1 VLTPGSAIAATAS
14 RVRLFS
20 LRELAV
26 HRRRTLA
33 SIAVMAVSA
42 MYLVAIFGIF
52 GSITG
57 SVNRLTDGIA
67 GVAALEVSGVTDA
80 GFPDSVTADVAAVPG
95 VAAAVP
101 MIRASV
107 PTPSGPILLL
117 GADANIAALG
127 GALKD
132 ALKDSG
138 VDQQLAA
145 PSPVPNGVRVGPAVG
160 HAKGETFQL
169 GSGSVS
175 VVEVLGGKRLADLN
189 GGHYVLAPVA
199 LAQSVTGRKGQLDSI
214 LVTTKPG
221 ADLAQVRD
229 AVTAAVNGR
238 AIVADPGMRATRAGD
253 GVKMMN
259 YMALMGGGVALV
271 VGAFL
276 IYTTMTMAISQRR
289 PVISM
294 LRAIGGRRSTI
305 VGDMLAEAA
314 ILGVIGGAIGAL
326 LGIAMGRIAIGRLP
340 PAVTQGLEARIGYWL
355 PGYAIPTAVTVT
367 VVTCVAAAAMAARQV
382 YKVSPIEALAPV
394 GVSAADRV
402 PRWLRI
408 ACGMGAVAVFAVSL
422 LVIVNRR
429 GALAFAAVNAV
440 FCAEIAL
447 GFALTVPIVRATA
460 VAARMFGS
468 VGALA
473 AATIERAPRRVW
485 ATAMT
490 VLIAVFTTIVITGTN
505 NDMIRSARDILAP
518 VADASKVTVWVS
530 ADGPDSYS
538 TDALPQGL
546 SETVATVPGVARVT
560 EGAFAFAVVGG
571 TRVLLDGF
579 SAGTADALYHALD
592 QRTRDD
598 VLAGR
603 GVVLTQNLGK
613 TFGVRAGDQLRM
625 QTPHGVQQTTVL
637 ALVPFFST
645 VIGTVG
651 MSLDHL
657 RAWFDRPAA
666 TTLQITAAPGAD
678 AHRLLTDVRRAV
690 PAPNYVYDGR
700 AALAGLEAPMH
711 QSMFI
716 ANAVWVIVVFVAAVA
731 LLNTL
736 TLSILERRRE
746 LGVLRAM
753 GSSRRFALRM
763 VLAEAAGIG
772 VVGGVLGLLF
782 GLTDQWLV
790 SLVSA
795 DMMNFP
801 VSFRPSSMALVFTT
815 GAMAL
820 SLLGSVPPARR
831 AARLN
836 IIEAVSLD

>member
-1 VLTPGSAIAATAS
+1 MRAGSAFVAAAS
-14 RVRLFS
+14 RLRVFS

-42 MYLVAIFGIF
+42 MYLVAILGIF

-67 GVAALEVSGVTDA
+67 GVAALEVSGITDA
-80 GFPDSVTADVAAVPG
+80 GFPDTITADVAAVPG

-101 MIRASV
+101 MIRTSLS
-107 PTPSGPILLL
+107 TTSGPILLF

-132 ALKDSG
+132 A
-138 VDQQLAA
+138 VAQQQLAA
-145 PSPVPNGVRVGPAVG
+145 PSPVPNGVRVGPG
-160 HAKGETFQL
+160 IGRRKGDTFQL
-169 GSGSVS
+169 GSATVT
-175 VVEVLGGKRLADLN
+175 VTDVLGGKQLADLN
-189 GGHYVLAPVA
+189 GGHYVLAPLA
-199 LAQSVTGRKGQLDSI
+199 LAQNVAARQGQLDSI
-214 LVTTKPG
+214 LITTKPG
-221 ADLAQVRD
+221 ADLAQVRS

-238 AIVADPGMRATRAGD
+238 AIVADPSMRAARAGD

-259 YMALMGGGVALV
+259 YMALMGVGVALV

-276 IYTTMTMAISQRR
+276 VYTTVTMAITQRR

-294 LRAIGGRRSTI
+294 LRAIGGRRTTI
-305 VGDMLAEAA
+305 VRDMLAEAA
-314 ILGVIGGAIGAL
+314 ILGVIGGAVGSG
-326 LGIAMGRIAIGRLP
+326 LGILMGRLAIGRLP
-340 PAVTQGLEARIGYWL
+340 PAITQGVEARIEYWL
-355 PGYAIPTAVTVT
+355 PSYAIPAAVMVTALTS
-367 VVTCVAAAAMAARQV
+367 VVASAMAARQV

-408 ACGMGAVAVFAVSL
+408 VCGVGAVAVLAASI
-422 LVIVNRR
+422 LVVLNQH
-429 GALAFAAVNAV
+429 GGLAFAAMNAV

-447 GFALTVPIVRATA
+447 GFALTAPIVNATA
-460 VAARMFGS
+460 ATARVFGS

-490 VLIAVFTTIVITGTN
+490 VLIAVLTTIVITGTN
-505 NDMIRSARDILAP
+505 TDMIRSARGILSSA
-518 VADASKVTVWVS
+518 ADVDVWVS
-530 ADGPDSYS
+530 ANPPDSYP

-546 SETVATVPGVARVT
+546 SEKVAAVPGVARVT
-560 EGAFAFAVVGG
+560 EGAFGFAVVGG
-571 TRVLLDGF
+571 TRVMLDGF
-579 SAGTADALYHALD
+579 SPGTADPLYHALD
-592 QRTRDD
+592 QQIRGE

-603 GVVLTQNLGK
+603 GVVLSQNLGK
-613 TFGVRAGDQLRM
+613 IFHVRAGDQLRM

-637 ALVPFFST
+637 AVVPYFST

-651 MSLDHL
+651 MGLDQM
-657 RAWFDRPAA
+657 RTWFDRPVT
-666 TTLQITAAPGAD
+666 TTLQIAAAPGVD
-678 AHRLLTDVRRAV
+678 AHRLLTDIRGVV

-700 AALAGLEAPMH
+700 AELAGLEAPMH

-716 ANAVWVIVVFVAAVA
+716 ANAVWIIVVFVAAVA

-736 TLSILERRRE
+736 TLSVLERRRE

-753 GSSRRFALRM
+753 GSSRRFALQM

-772 VVGGVLGLLF
+772 VVGGVLGLVF
-782 GLTDQWLV
+782 GLTDQWLF

-795 DMMNFP
+795 DMMNFQ
-801 VSFRPSSMALVFTT
+801 VSFRPSPMALVFTI
-815 GAMAL
+815 GAVAI

-836 IIEAVSLD
+836 IIEAVSVE